1 MAKRVVCLFI
11 GVIGA
16 SLYRGKAFF
25 EIIGFLTLPPPDK
38 SKAIAG
44 AGSG

>member
-1 MAKRVVCLFI
+1 MAKRVVCLFM
-11 GVIGA
+11 GA
-16 SLYRGKAFF
+16 FLHRGKAFF
-25 EIIGFLTLPPPDK
+25 EIIGFLTLPPLDK